1 MDLAYATLMQKC
13 TDGTYL
19 YTPPSAKFFRP
30 GSCGFF
36 DDDGIWRRITD
47 LAEIKNSDPDGYK
60 PPSKQLVLEDPTT
73 CQWKKQLSEKHEG
86 RGFGGKAEVSGIA
99 AQAPVD
105 VGANFTLGS
114 TAKAGAGV
122 EVSPHVIHN
131 KFDTKAFKVIASWIT
146 DNKETMILNHDDQIK
161 TNGVWV
167 IMDTWVTEKCDIAM
181 WNKTGSNIDL
191 GAEIGATNIGKLGLS
206 TSHDVQTDMNQ
217 HRTWNEPGG
226 HAVSFRG
233 IHFKL
238 SSKFWRS
245 KKLKQTKPTD
255 GYLRTPMSA
264 LQSLPIRDED
274 GNLRRGG
281 RLINE
286 EGQLIDEDGN
296 LVNIFGRLINEKG
309 ELIDK
314 DGNLVDKDGR
324 LVNKEGE
331 LIDKNGNLVDEDG
344 NLVDDEGYLIDKDGN
359 HLPEEM
365 ELVPTDLTGFTRE
378 EIIQLLQA

>member
-19 YTPPSAKFFRP
+19 YTPPNAKVFRP

-191 GAEIGATNIGKLGLS
+191 GAEIGATNIGKLGFS

-255 GYLRTPMSA
+255 GYLRTVEYAMSA
-264 LQSLPIRDED
+264 LPPKPYRDED
-274 GNLRRGG
+274 GNLRLEG

-286 EGQLIDEDGN
+286 EGEFIDQDGNVVNIDGRLINEERELIDEDGN
-296 LVNIFGRLINEKG
+296 LVNIFGRLINKEG
-309 ELIDK
+309 DFIDK
-314 DGNLVDKDGR
+314 DGNLVD
-324 LVNKEGE
+324 
-331 LIDKNGNLVDEDG
+331 EDG
-344 NLVDDEGYLIDKDGN
+344 NILDKEGYPLDKDGN
-359 HLPEEM
+359 RLPDGM
-365 ELVPTDLTGFTRE
+365 VWDIDFVGFGKDTTGA
-378 EIIQLLQA
+378 Q

>member
-19 YTPPSAKFFRP
+19 YTPPNAKVFRP

>member
-19 YTPPSAKFFRP
+19 YTPPNAKVFRP

-146 DNKETMILNHDDQIK
+146 DNKETMLLDHDHQIK

-217 HRTWNEPGG
+217 HRTWN
-226 HAVSFRG
+226 VG
-233 IHFKL
+233 I
-238 SSKFWRS
+238 
-245 KKLKQTKPTD
+245 
-255 GYLRTPMSA
+255 
-264 LQSLPIRDED
+264 PISV
-274 GNLRRGG
+274 
-281 RLINE
+281 RL
-286 EGQLIDEDGN
+286 
-296 LVNIFGRLINEKG
+296 F
-309 ELIDK
+309 
-314 DGNLVDKDGR
+314 
-324 LVNKEGE
+324 
-331 LIDKNGNLVDEDG
+331 
-344 NLVDDEGYLIDKDGN
+344 DDHHY
-359 HLPEEM
+359 
-365 ELVPTDLTGFTRE
+365 
-378 EIIQLLQA
+378 

>member
-19 YTPPSAKFFRP
+19 YTPPNAKVFRP

-146 DNKETMILNHDDQIK
+146 DNKETMIFNHDHQIK

>member
-296 LVNIFGRLINEKG
+296 LVNISGRLINEKG

>member
-365 ELVPTDLTGFTRE
+365 ELVPTDLVGFTRE
-378 EIIQLLQA
+378 EIVQLLQA